1 MSADVT
7 RAPRVSR
14 RVVEGVAAVLVLA
27 LVAALVVILLPRS
40 EKQTATVDFDRTVSL
55 YEGSTVR
62 ILGVDVGTVES
73 ITPRGS
79 TVRVK
84 ISWDADYAVPAD
96 VTAVIVSPSV
106 VGDRF
111 VQLTPAYAGG
121 PKLADGAHL
130 DQERSAT
137 PTELDE
143 SYEALDRVAKA
154 LGPQGANADGA
165 LSTLLETS
173 ADNLDGRG
181 EEIRRSIAALAKV
194 TTTADGSKDE
204 LFSSMEKIERF
215 VSALEQNDASVR
227 SFNSSL
233 ADVSTVLAGER
244 DDLQAALRELAA
256 ALGTVQSYVAENR
269 ASLRKNVDGLADVTE
284 SLADQRKN
292 LAALLD
298 RGPKALSNLAT
309 AYNPTTGTLDTRAT
323 ILRKDDGRYRTLTE
337 AVYVGAYCGLASNQ
351 NPKYRTTCYA
361 LSDQLVWWLADQARR
376 TSSDGAASPA
386 AEPPAPGDA
395 GGADASDDA
404 GLVALMGVA

>member
-7 RAPRVSR
+7 RGPRVPR

-27 LVAALVVILLPRS
+27 LVAALVVVLLPRS
-40 EKQTATVDFDRTVSL
+40 DEQTATVDFDRTVSL

-84 ISWDADYAVPAD
+84 LSWDAKYAVPED
-96 VTAVIVSPSV
+96 VRAVIVSPSV

-121 PKLADGAHL
+121 AKLADGAHL
-130 DQERSAT
+130 DQTRTAT

-143 SYEALDRVAKA
+143 TFEALDRVATA
-154 LGPQGANADGA
+154 LGPEGANKDGA

-173 ADNLDGRG
+173 AENLDGKG

-233 ADVSTVLAGER
+233 ASVSEVLAGER
-244 DDLQAALRELAA
+244 DDLQAALRELAT
-256 ALGTVQSYVAENR
+256 ALGTVQTYVAENR

-284 SLADQRKN
+284 TLADQRKN
-292 LAALLD
+292 LAKVLEQ
-298 RGPKALSNLAT
+298 GPKALSNLAA
-309 AYNPTTGTLDTRAT
+309 AYNPTTGTLDARGT
-323 ILRKDDGRYRTLTE
+323 IKGKQDGKFRTLTD
-337 AVYVGAYCGLASNQ
+337 AAYVSAYCGLAANQ
-351 NPKYRTTCYA
+351 NPKYADTCYA
-361 LSDQLVWWLADQARR
+361 LGEVIAWMADQAKNTGSGGSKASAR
-376 TSSDGAASPA
+376 TAPDGAAA
-386 AEPPAPGDA
+386 GDDEA
-395 GGADASDDA
+395 GSADLA
-404 GLVALMGVA
+404 ALMGVA